1 MKIKWLFQNPRCRQN
16 DKDVVSCVPQFPF
29 GIIHYPDS
37 PSTPLC
43 PEGSFLTKR
52 KPLADLSCRPGLN
65 SLINSVTHLFYMHSC
80 GSPSLY
86 QVPSKV
92 LGMQISGNPA
102 LTTGKSSRRDGIN
115 NDWNAEQ
122 EAVGGENRE
131 RNRVFGE
138 RKGSG
143 NESQGSCRNSKKRW
157 GILQSK
163 QSKQNESLTDN
174 SLTRSKLFAFKRDK
188 S

>member
-1 MKIKWLFQNPRCRQN
+1 M
-16 DKDVVSCVPQFPF
+16 
-29 GIIHYPDS
+29 
-37 PSTPLC
+37 
-43 PEGSFLTKR
+43 
-52 KPLADLSCRPGLN
+52 
-65 SLINSVTHLFYMHSC
+65 
-80 GSPSLY
+80 
-86 QVPSKV
+86 
-92 LGMQISGNPA
+92 
-102 LTTGKSSRRDGIN
+102 
-115 NDWNAEQ
+115 
-122 EAVGGENRE
+122 GGENRE